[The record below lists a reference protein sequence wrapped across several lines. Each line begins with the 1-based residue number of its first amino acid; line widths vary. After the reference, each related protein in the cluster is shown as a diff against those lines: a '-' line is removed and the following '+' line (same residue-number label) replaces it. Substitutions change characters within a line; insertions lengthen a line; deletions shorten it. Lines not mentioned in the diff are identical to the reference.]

1 VRLSHFFIDHPVFA
15 AVINIF
21 IVILGLSAVAFLP
34 TAQYP
39 NIVPPTITVQAN
51 YPGASAETVA
61 RTVATPL
68 EQAINGV
75 EGMDY
80 ISSQSTGNGQL
91 AITVIF
97 KIGTD
102 PNVDLNLTQ
111 NRVQDTLSRLP
122 QEVQLQGVQV
132 KKTIQALLL
141 GIHAYSPDGS
151 RSPEWISNYMLKI
164 RDQIARLSGVADFQ
178 LFGNREYAMRI
189 WIDPDRAAAVDL
201 SASEIL
207 AALRAQNVQVSA
219 GVLNAPPVTS
229 TAAYEV
235 NVQALGRLTTP
246 EQFGNII
253 VKSDKQGRVTRIRDI
268 GRVELGSVDY
278 GSIGYADRYPS
289 APWFPIATP
298 GADVVKL
305 EHAIWKRMAELKKT
319 FPPGLDYMN
328 VYDPTTFVSQSIH
341 EVIVTV
347 FIAIALVVAVV
358 FVFLQTWRATIIPV
372 VAIPISLIGTFTIL
386 HALGISIN
394 NLSMFG
400 LILAVGIV
408 VDDAIVVVENVERN
422 IALGMAPK
430 EAAHKTMDEVS
441 TALIAIALTLCA
453 VFVPSA
459 FISGISGLFFTQ
471 FAVTIA
477 ASTIISVIVSLTLS
491 PALCAMLLKPH
502 VAPHGAPVALPG
514 ISSAAL
520 RSPHGAHTPPR
531 GVGSL
536 LKTGFGYFN
545 RGFEWLSNSYGR
557 MTARFVRATA
567 VIGIVYLCL
576 IGLTGFQMSRLPTG
590 FIPDQD
596 IGYQAVV
603 LVLPPGSSLQRTDE
617 VLREVNDI
625 VLKVPGTEHTS
636 PVTGLDVTT
645 STIAPNVATI
655 FYSLPSLYGK
665 HVPGVTAATMLP
677 RVRAALAGIKDA
689 VVIVVNPPAV
699 QGLGAAGG
707 FKLMVE
713 DRGDHTPQE
722 LSGATNALVAA
733 ANKDPA
739 FAGVYTLYN
748 SGAPSLYVDIDREKA
763 EKVGLTPSDVFSTL
777 QLYLGSA
784 YVNDFN
790 FLNRTYQVVVQADEQ
805 FRKSQDDIARLKVRN
820 ANGEMVPIGTVANFK
835 YETTPY
841 RQPRYNLYPAADLLG
856 SAAAGISSGTA
867 MHRMEEIAKQALP
880 EGFDIEWT
888 ELSHQQA
895 QQGIPT
901 IVIFAASALFV
912 FLVLAAQY
920 ESWKLPLA
928 IVLIVPMCLLASST
942 GLSVRG
948 MPIDILAQIGFV
960 VLLGLAAKN
969 AILIVEFAR
978 QKQDHDGEAAED
990 AATSAA
996 KTRLRPILMTS
1007 FAFILGVFP
1016 LAVATGAGAE
1026 MRQSLG
1032 TAVFSGMLGVT
1043 IFGLLFT
1050 PAFYTFIRRGD
1061 RSAAQGI
1068 PGSAT
1073 GDRSAAEEIPGSAT
1087 GATRDATWDGSPS

>member
-1 VRLSHFFIDHPVFA
+1 MGRSATPTTPRQPINSEHNPVRLSHFFIDHPRFA

-21 IVILGLSAVAFLP
+21 IVIFGLAAVSFLP

-91 AITVIF
+91 ALTVIF

-151 RSPEWISNYMLKI
+151 RSPEWMSNYMLKI
-164 RDQIARLSGVADFQ
+164 RDQIARLPGVADFQ

-189 WIDPDRAAAVDL
+189 WIDPDKAAAVDV

-229 TAAYEV
+229 KAAYEI
-235 NVQALGRLTTP
+235 NVEALGRLTTP

-253 VKSDKQGRVTRIRDI
+253 VKSDKQGRVTRVRDI

-278 GSIGYADRYPS
+278 GSIAYADRHPS

-305 EHAIWKRMAELKKT
+305 EHAIWNKMAELKKS

-341 EVIVTV
+341 EVILTV
-347 FIAIALVVAVV
+347 LIAIALVVGVV
-358 FVFLQTWRATIIPV
+358 FLFLQTWRATIIPV
-372 VAIPISLIGTFTIL
+372 VAIPISLIGTFSIL

-453 VFVPSA
+453 VFVPAA

-471 FAVTIA
+471 FAVTIS

-491 PALCAMLLKPH
+491 PALCAVLLKPH
-502 VAPHGAPVALPG
+502 DKHPQPRGFGQALPHIAPLALRG
-514 ISSAAL
+514 ISFAAL
-520 RSPHGAHTPPR
+520 R
-531 GVGSL
+531 
-536 LKTGFGYFN
+536 LKTGFSYFN
-545 RGFEWLSNSYGR
+545 RGFEWLSTNYGR
-557 MTARFVRATA
+557 MTARFVRATT
-567 VIGIVYLCL
+567 VIGVIYLGL
-576 IGLTGFQMSRLPTG
+576 IGLTGIQMSRLPTG

-617 VLREVNDI
+617 VLRHVNDL

-636 PVTGLDVTT
+636 PVSGLDVTT
-645 STIAPNVATI
+645 TTIAPNVGTI

-689 VVIVVNPPAV
+689 VVIVINPPAV

-722 LSGATNALVAA
+722 LAEATNALVMA
-733 ANKDPA
+733 ANKDPS

-748 SGAPSLYVDIDREKA
+748 AGAPSLYVDIDREKA
-763 EKVGLTPSDVFSTL
+763 EKVGLTPTDVFSTL

-790 FLNRTYQVVVQADEQ
+790 YLNRTYQVVVQADEQ
-805 FRKSQDDIARLKVRN
+805 FRKSQEDIARLKVRN
-820 ANGEMVPIGTVANFK
+820 ASGEMVPIGTVAKFR
-835 YETTPY
+835 YQTTPY

-856 SAAAGISSGTA
+856 SAAPGVSSGTA
-867 MHRMEEIAKQALP
+867 MNRMEAIAKQALP
-880 EGFDIEWT
+880 PGFDIEWT
-888 ELSHQQA
+888 ELSHQQKE
-895 QQGIPT
+895 QGIPT
-901 IVIFAASALFV
+901 IVIFAASAVFV

-928 IVLIVPMCLLASST
+928 IVLIVPMCLLASAT
-942 GLSVRG
+942 GLSFRG

-978 QKQDHDGEAAED
+978 QKQDHDGDAAEE

-1050 PAFYTFIRRGD
+1050 PAFYTFIRRK
-1061 RSAAQGI
+1061 RRETASALRHDFTTISGE
-1068 PGSAT
+1068 
-1073 GDRSAAEEIPGSAT
+1073 R
-1087 GATRDATWDGSPS
+1087 SPS

>member
-1 VRLSHFFIDHPVFA
+1 VRLSHFFIDHPRFA

-21 IVILGLSAVAFLP
+21 IVIFGLAAVAFLP

-111 NRVQDTLSRLP
+111 NRVEDTLSRLP

-141 GIHAYSPDGS
+141 GIHEYSPDGS
-151 RSPEWISNYMLKI
+151 RSPEYMSNYMLKI
-164 RDQIARLSGVADFQ
+164 RDEIARLPGVADFQ

-189 WIDPDRAAAVDL
+189 WIDPDKAAAVDV

-207 AALRAQNVQVSA
+207 TALRAQNVQVSA

-229 TAAYEV
+229 KAAYQV
-235 NVQALGRLTTP
+235 NVEALGRLTTP
-246 EQFGNII
+246 EQFANII

-278 GSIGYADRYPS
+278 GSIAYADKHLS

-298 GADVVKL
+298 GADVVQV
-305 EHAIWKRMAELKKT
+305 EQAIWKRMAELKKT
-319 FPPGLDYMN
+319 FPPGLDYMK

-341 EVIVTV
+341 EVILTV
-347 FIAIALVVAVV
+347 FVAIALVVAVV

-372 VAIPISLIGTFTIL
+372 VAIPISLIGTFSIL
-386 HALGISIN
+386 KALGISIN

-430 EAAHKTMDEVS
+430 AAAHKTMQEVS

-453 VFVPSA
+453 VFVPAA
-459 FISGISGLFFTQ
+459 FLSGISGLFFTQ
-471 FAVTIA
+471 FAVTIS
-477 ASTIISVIVSLTLS
+477 ASTVISVIVSLTLS
-491 PALCAMLLKPH
+491 PALCAVLLKSHDAH
-502 VAPHGAPVALPG
+502 VE
-514 ISSAAL
+514 
-520 RSPHGAHTPPR
+520 PR
-531 GVGSL
+531 GIGRVM
-536 LKTGFGYFN
+536 KVGFGYFN
-545 RGFEWLSNSYGR
+545 RAFEWLSTSYGK
-557 MTARFVRATA
+557 MTARFVRTTA
-567 VIGIVYLCL
+567 VIGVVYLGL
-576 IGLTGFQMSRLPTG
+576 IALAGFQMSRMPTG

-596 IGYQAVV
+596 IGYQAIVV
-603 LVLPPGSSLQRTDE
+603 ILPPGSSLQRTDE
-617 VLREVNDI
+617 VVREVIDK
-625 VLKVPGTEHTS
+625 VLKVPGVEHLS
-636 PVTGLDVTT
+636 PVSGLDVTT
-645 STIAPNVATI
+645 TTIAPNVGTI

-665 HVPGVTAATMLP
+665 HVKGVTAATMLP
-677 RVRAALAGIKDA
+677 RVRAAMADVKDA

-722 LSGATNALVAA
+722 LADATNKLVTA

-739 FAGVYTLYN
+739 FGGVFTLYN

-763 EKVGLTPSDVFSTL
+763 EKVGLIPTDIFSTL
-777 QLYLGSA
+777 QLYMGSA

-790 FLNRTYQVVVQADEQ
+790 YLNRTHQVVVQADEP
-805 FRKSQDDIARLKVRN
+805 FRKSQEDIARLKVRN
-820 ANGEMVPIGTVANFK
+820 ASGEMVPIGTVANFQ
-835 YETTPY
+835 YQTTPY

-856 SAAAGISSGTA
+856 SAAPGVSSGTA
-867 MHRMEEIAKQALP
+867 MNRMEALAKEVLP
-880 EGFDIEWT
+880 PGFDMEWT
-888 ELSHQQA
+888 ELSHQQK

-901 IVIFAASALFV
+901 VVIFAASALFV
-912 FLVLAAQY
+912 FLVLSAQY

-928 IVLIVPMCLLASST
+928 IVLIVPMCLLASVT
-942 GLSVRG
+942 GLSARG

-978 QKQDHDGEAAED
+978 QRQDHDGDEAGEAATL
-990 AATSAA
+990 AARI
-996 KTRLRPILMTS
+996 RLRPILMTS

-1016 LAVATGAGAE
+1016 LAIATGAGTE

-1032 TAVFSGMLGVT
+1032 TAVFAGMLGVT

-1050 PAFYTFIRRGD
+1050 PAFYTFIRKR
-1061 RSAAQGI
+1061 R
-1068 PGSAT
+1068 PGSK
-1073 GDRSAAEEIPGSAT
+1073 S
-1087 GATRDATWDGSPS
+1087 

>member
-1 VRLSHFFIDHPVFA
+1 MRLTHFFIDHPRFA

-21 IVILGLSAVAFLP
+21 IVIFGLAAVSFLP

-91 AITVIF
+91 ATTVIF

-141 GIHAYSPDGS
+141 GIHEYSPDGS
-151 RSPEWISNYMLKI
+151 RSPEYMSNYMLKI
-164 RDQIARLSGVADFQ
+164 RDQIARLPGVADFQ
-178 LFGNREYAMRI
+178 LLGNREYAMRI
-189 WIDPDRAAAVDL
+189 WIDPDKAAAVDV

-207 AALRAQNVQVSA
+207 AVLRAQNAQVSA

-229 TAAYEV
+229 KAAYEI
-235 NVQALGRLTTP
+235 NVEALGRLTTP

-278 GSIGYADRYPS
+278 GSIAYADRYPS

-298 GADVVKL
+298 GANVV
-305 EHAIWKRMAELKKT
+305 EVEQAIWNKMAELKKS
-319 FPPGLDYMN
+319 FPPGLDYIRI
-328 VYDPTTFVSQSIH
+328 YDPTTFVSQSIH

-347 FIAIALVVAVV
+347 FIAIVLVVGVV

-372 VAIPISLIGTFTIL
+372 VAIPISLVGTFSIL

-422 IALGMAPK
+422 MALGMQPR

-453 VFVPSA
+453 VFVPAA

-471 FAVTIA
+471 FAVTIS

-491 PALCAMLLKPH
+491 PALCAVLLKPH
-502 VAPHGAPVALPG
+502 
-514 ISSAAL
+514 AA
-520 RSPHGAHTPPR
+520 HAQPR
-531 GVGSL
+531 GLNRL
-536 LKTGFGYFN
+536 LKNGFGYFN

-567 VIGIVYLCL
+567 IIGVIYLGL
-576 IGLTGFQMSRLPTG
+576 IALTGFQMARLPNG

-603 LVLPPGSSLQRTDE
+603 VILPPGSSLQRTDE
-617 VLREVNDI
+617 VVRQVNDI
-625 VLKVPGTEHTS
+625 VLKVPGVEHNS
-636 PVTGLDVTT
+636 PVSGFDVTT
-645 STIAPNVATI
+645 STIAPNVGTI

-665 HVPGVTAATMLP
+665 HVKGVTAATMLP
-677 RVRAALAGIKDA
+677 RVRAALSGIKDA

-722 LSGATNALVAA
+722 LADATNALVAA
-733 ANKDPA
+733 ANKDGR
-739 FAGVYTLYN
+739 FGGVFTLYN

-763 EKVGLTPSDVFSTL
+763 EKVGLTPTDVFSTL

-790 FLNRTYQVVVQADEQ
+790 YLNRTYQVVVQADEQ
-805 FRKSQDDIARLKVRN
+805 FRNSQDDIARLKVRN
-820 ANGEMVPIGTVANFK
+820 ASGEMVPIGTVANFK
-835 YETTPY
+835 YQTTPY
-841 RQPRYNLYPAADLLG
+841 RQPRYNLYPAADVLG
-856 SAAAGISSGTA
+856 AAAPGVSSGTA
-867 MHRMEEIAKQALP
+867 MNRMEEIARQALP
-880 EGFDIEWT
+880 PGFDIEWT
-888 ELSHQQA
+888 ELSHQQK

-928 IVLIVPMCLLASST
+928 IVLIVPMCLLASAT
-942 GLSVRG
+942 GLSLRG

-978 QKQDHDGEAAED
+978 QKQDHDGDEAAD

-1016 LAVATGAGAE
+1016 LAIAHGAGAE

-1032 TAVFSGMLGVT
+1032 TAVFAGMLGVT

-1050 PAFYTFIRRGD
+1050 PAFYTYIRKRD
-1061 RSAAQGI
+1061 S
-1068 PGSAT
+1068 GSA
-1073 GDRSAAEEIPGSAT
+1073 S
-1087 GATRDATWDGSPS
+1087 

>member
-1 VRLSHFFIDHPVFA
+1 MRLSHFFIEHPRFA

-21 IVILGLSAVAFLP
+21 IVIFGLAAVAFLP

-39 NIVPPTITVQAN
+39 NIVPPTITVRAN

-111 NRVQDTLSRLP
+111 NRVDDTLSRLP
-122 QEVQLQGVQV
+122 QEVQLQGIQV
-132 KKTIQALLL
+132 KKTIPALLL
-141 GIHAYSPDGS
+141 AVHEYSPDGS
-151 RSPEWISNYMLKI
+151 RSPEYMSNYMLKV
-164 RDQIARLSGVADFQ
+164 RDQIARLPGVADFQ
-178 LFGNREYAMRI
+178 LLGDREYAMRI
-189 WIDPDRAAAVDL
+189 WIDPDKAAADDV

-219 GVLNAPPVTS
+219 GILNAPPVTS
-229 TAAYEV
+229 KAAYQI
-235 NVQALGRLTTP
+235 NVEALGRLTTP

-253 VKSDKQGRVTRIRDI
+253 LKSDKQGHVTRIHDI

-278 GSIGYADRYPS
+278 GSIAYADRYPS
-289 APWFPIATP
+289 APFFAIATT
-298 GADVVKL
+298 GADVVKV
-305 EHAIWKRMAELKKT
+305 ENAIWNKMAELKKS
-319 FPPGLDYMN
+319 FPSGLDYIRI
-328 VYDPTTFVSQSIH
+328 YDPTTFVSQSIH
-341 EVIVTV
+341 EVIRTV
-347 FIAIALVVAVV
+347 FVAILLVVGVV
-358 FVFLQTWRATIIPV
+358 FLFLQTWRATIIPV
-372 VAIPISLIGTFTIL
+372 VAIPISLVGTFSIL
-386 HALGISIN
+386 HVLGISIN

-422 IALGMAPK
+422 IALGMPPK
-430 EAAHKTMDEVS
+430 EAAHKTMNEVS

-453 VFVPSA
+453 VFVPAA

-471 FAVTIA
+471 FAVTIS

-491 PALCAMLLKPH
+491 PALCAVLLKPH
-502 VAPHGAPVALPG
+502 ETRAQ
-514 ISSAAL
+514 
-520 RSPHGAHTPPR
+520 PR
-531 GVGSL
+531 GIGRL
-536 LKTGFGYFN
+536 LKAGFGYFN
-545 RGFEWLSNSYGR
+545 RSFEWLSNSYGK
-557 MTARFVRATA
+557 MTARFVRTTA
-567 VIGIVYLCL
+567 VIGVVYLGL
-576 IGLTGFQMSRLPTG
+576 IALAGFQMSRMPSG

-603 LVLPPGSSLQRTDE
+603 VILPPGSSLQRTDE
-617 VLREVNDI
+617 VVRQVNDI
-625 VLKVPGTEHTS
+625 VLKVPGVEHNS
-636 PVTGLDVTT
+636 PVTGFDVTT
-645 STIAPNVATI
+645 STIAPNVGTV

-665 HVPGVTAATMLP
+665 HVRGVTAATMLP
-677 RVRAALAGIKDA
+677 RIRAALAGIKDA
-689 VVIVVNPPAV
+689 VVIVINPPPV

-722 LSGATNALVAA
+722 LADATNALVNA
-733 ANKDPA
+733 ANKDPS
-739 FAGVYTLYN
+739 FAGVFTLYN
-748 SGAPSLYVDIDREKA
+748 SGAPSLFVDIDREKA
-763 EKVGLTPSDVFSTL
+763 EKVGLTSTDVFSTL

-790 FLNRTYQVVVQADEQ
+790 YLNRTYQVVVQADEQ
-805 FRKSQDDIARLKVRN
+805 FRKSQEDIARLKVRN
-820 ANGEMVPIGTVANFK
+820 ASGEMVPIGTVANFK
-835 YETTPY
+835 YQTTPY
-841 RQPRYNLYPAADLLG
+841 RQPRYNLYPAADVLG
-856 SAAAGISSGTA
+856 SAAPGVSSGTA
-867 MHRMEEIAKQALP
+867 MNRLEAIAKEALP
-880 EGFDIEWT
+880 PGFDMEWT
-888 ELSHQQA
+888 ELSHQQK

-901 IVIFAASALFV
+901 ILIFAASAVFV
-912 FLVLAAQY
+912 FLVLSAQY

-928 IVLIVPMCLLASST
+928 IVLIVPMCLLASAT
-942 GLSVRG
+942 GLRFRG

-978 QKQDHDGEAAED
+978 QKQDHDGDAAED

-1016 LAVATGAGAE
+1016 LAIATGAGAE

-1032 TAVFSGMLGVT
+1032 TAVFCGMLGVT

-1050 PAFYTFIRRGD
+1050 PAFYTFIRKR
-1061 RSAAQGI
+1061 RS
-1068 PGSAT
+1068 
-1073 GDRSAAEEIPGSAT
+1073 RSES
-1087 GATRDATWDGSPS
+1087 

>member
-1 VRLSHFFIDHPVFA
+1 MKLSHFFIDHPRFA

-21 IVILGLSAVAFLP
+21 IVTFGLAAVAFLP

-39 NIVPPTITVQAN
+39 NIVPPTITVQTN

-91 AITVIF
+91 AISVIF

-111 NRVQDTLSRLP
+111 TRVEDTLSRLP

-141 GIHAYSPDGS
+141 GIHEYSPDGS
-151 RSPEWISNYMLKI
+151 RSPEYMTNYMLKI
-164 RDQIARLSGVADFQ
+164 RDQIARLPGVADIQ
-178 LFGNREYAMRI
+178 LLGNREYAMRI
-189 WIDPDRAAAVDL
+189 WIDPDKAAAVDV

-207 AALRAQNVQVSA
+207 AALRSQNVQVSA

-229 TAAYEV
+229 KAAYEV
-235 NVQALGRLTTP
+235 NVEALGRLTTP
-246 EQFGNII
+246 EQFENVI

-278 GSIGYADRYPS
+278 GSIAYADRYPS

-298 GADVVKL
+298 GANVV
-305 EHAIWKRMAELKKT
+305 EVEQAIWHKMAELKKS
-319 FPPGLDYMN
+319 FPPGLDYIKI
-328 VYDPTTFVSQSIH
+328 YDPTTFVSQSIH
-341 EVIVTV
+341 EVIRTV

-372 VAIPISLIGTFTIL
+372 VAIPISLVGTFSIL
-386 HALGISIN
+386 HALNISIN

-422 IALGMAPK
+422 MALGMGPK

-453 VFVPSA
+453 VFVPAA

-491 PALCAMLLKPH
+491 PALCAVLLKPH
-502 VAPHGAPVALPG
+502 EIRAQ
-514 ISSAAL
+514 
-520 RSPHGAHTPPR
+520 PR
-531 GVGSL
+531 GLNRL
-536 LKTGFGYFN
+536 LKIGFGSFN
-545 RGFEWLSNSYGR
+545 RGFEWLSTTYGK

-567 VIGIVYLCL
+567 VMGVTYVAL
-576 IGLTGFQMSRLPTG
+576 IALAGFQMSRMPTG

-596 IGYQAVV
+596 IGYQAVIV
-603 LVLPPGSSLQRTDE
+603 ILPPGSSLQRTDE
-617 VLREVNDI
+617 VVRQVTDI
-625 VLKVPGTEHTS
+625 VLKVPGVEHAG
-636 PVTGLDVTT
+636 PVTGFDVTT
-645 STIAPNVATI
+645 TTIAPNVGTI
-655 FYSLPSLYGK
+655 FYALPSLYGK
-665 HVPGVTAATMLP
+665 HVPGVTAETMLP
-677 RVRAALAGIKDA
+677 RIQTALAGIEDA
-689 VVIVVNPPAV
+689 RVIVVNPPPV

-713 DRGDHTPQE
+713 DHGDHTSQE
-722 LSGATNALVAA
+722 LAAATNALVTA
-733 ANKDPA
+733 ANKDQS
-739 FAGVYTLYN
+739 FGGVFTLYN
-748 SGAPSLYVDIDREKA
+748 AGAPSLYVDIDREKA
-763 EKVGLTPSDVFSTL
+763 EKVGLTPTDVFSTL
-777 QLYLGSA
+777 QVYLGSA

-790 FLNRTYQVVVQADEQ
+790 YLNRTYQVVVQANEQ
-805 FRKSQDDIARLKVRN
+805 FRRNQEDIARLKVRN
-820 ANGEMVPIGTVANFK
+820 ASGEMVPIGTVANFK
-835 YETTPY
+835 YQTTPY
-841 RQPRYNLYPAADLLG
+841 RQPRYNLYPAADVLGTAAPGVSSG
-856 SAAAGISSGTA
+856 SA
-867 MHRMEEIAKQALP
+867 MNRMEEIAKDALP
-880 EGFDIEWT
+880 SGFDIEWT
-888 ELSHQQA
+888 ELSHQQK

-912 FLVLAAQY
+912 FLVLSAQY

-928 IVLIVPMCLLASST
+928 IVLIVPMCLLASAT
-942 GLSVRG
+942 GLTFRG
-948 MPIDILAQIGFV
+948 LPIDILAQIGFV

-978 QKQDHDGEAAED
+978 QRQDHDGDEAAE
-990 AATSAA
+990 AATAA
-996 KTRLRPILMTS
+996 ARIRLRPILMTS

-1032 TAVFSGMLGVT
+1032 TAVFAGMLGVT

-1050 PAFYTFIRRGD
+1050 PAFYTYIRKR
-1061 RSAAQGI
+1061 RS
-1068 PGSAT
+1068 GSK
-1073 GDRSAAEEIPGSAT
+1073 S
-1087 GATRDATWDGSPS
+1087 

>member
-1 VRLSHFFIDHPVFA
+1 
-15 AVINIF
+15 
-21 IVILGLSAVAFLP
+21 
-34 TAQYP
+34 
-39 NIVPPTITVQAN
+39 
-51 YPGASAETVA
+51 
-61 RTVATPL
+61 
-68 EQAINGV
+68 
-75 EGMDY
+75 
-80 ISSQSTGNGQL
+80 
-91 AITVIF
+91 
-97 KIGTD
+97 
-102 PNVDLNLTQ
+102 
-111 NRVQDTLSRLP
+111 
-122 QEVQLQGVQV
+122 
-132 KKTIQALLL
+132 
-141 GIHAYSPDGS
+141 
-151 RSPEWISNYMLKI
+151 
-164 RDQIARLSGVADFQ
+164 
-178 LFGNREYAMRI
+178 
-189 WIDPDRAAAVDL
+189 
-201 SASEIL
+201 
-207 AALRAQNVQVSA
+207 
-219 GVLNAPPVTS
+219 
-229 TAAYEV
+229 
-235 NVQALGRLTTP
+235 
-246 EQFGNII
+246 
-253 VKSDKQGRVTRIRDI
+253 
-268 GRVELGSVDY
+268 
-278 GSIGYADRYPS
+278 
-289 APWFPIATP
+289 
-298 GADVVKL
+298 
-305 EHAIWKRMAELKKT
+305 
-319 FPPGLDYMN
+319 MN

-341 EVIVTV
+341 EVILTV
-347 FIAIALVVAVV
+347 FIAIILVVGVV
-358 FVFLQTWRATIIPV
+358 FLFLQTWRATIIPV

-422 IALGMAPK
+422 IALGMAPR

-453 VFVPSA
+453 VFVPAA

-471 FAVTIA
+471 FAVTIS

-491 PALCAMLLKPH
+491 PALCAILLKPH
-502 VAPHGAPVALPG
+502 VAHFN
-514 ISSAAL
+514 
-520 RSPHGAHTPPR
+520 PR
-531 GVGSL
+531 
-536 LKTGFGYFN
+536 GFGYFN
-545 RGFEWLSNSYGR
+545 RGFEWLSNSYGK

-567 VIGIVYLCL
+567 VIGVIYLGL
-576 IGLTGFQMSRLPTG
+576 IALTGFQMSRLPTG

-617 VLREVNDI
+617 ILRQVNDI

-636 PVTGLDVTT
+636 PVTGFDVTT
-645 STIAPNVATI
+645 STIAPNVGTI

-677 RVRAALAGIKDA
+677 RVRAALSGIKDA

-722 LSGATNALVAA
+722 LADATNALVAA
-733 ANKDPA
+733 ANKDPS
-739 FAGVYTLYN
+739 FGGVYTLYN

-763 EKVGLTPSDVFSTL
+763 EKLGLTPTDVFATL

-790 FLNRTYQVVVQADEQ
+790 YLNRTYQVVVQADEH
-805 FRKSQDDIARLKVRN
+805 FRKSQEDIARLKVRN
-820 ANGEMVPIGTVANFK
+820 ASGEMVPIGTVANFK

-856 SAAAGISSGTA
+856 SAASGVSSGTA
-867 MHRMEEIAKQALP
+867 MNRMEEIARQALP
-880 EGFDIEWT
+880 SGFDIEWT
-888 ELSHQQA
+888 ELSHQQK

-928 IVLIVPMCLLASST
+928 IVLIVPMCLLASAT
-942 GLSVRG
+942 GLSFRG

-978 QKQDHDGEAAED
+978 QKQDHDGDTAEE

-1007 FAFILGVFP
+1007 FAFILGVLP

-1050 PAFYTFIRRGD
+1050 PAFYTFIRRK
-1061 RSAAQGI
+1061 RSAVEGI
-1068 PGSAT
+1068 PQSAT
-1073 GDRSAAEEIPGSAT
+1073 
-1087 GATRDATWDGSPS
+1087 WVDGSLS